1 VAAVRMGA
9 RIPHVRA
16 TDHRYRRLSRMM
28 ITDKVWIVT
37 QIDAGWMHHNWT
49 YWAIENTVM
58 VKAMVVW
65 SF

>member
-1 VAAVRMGA
+1 
-9 RIPHVRA
+9 
-16 TDHRYRRLSRMM
+16 MM